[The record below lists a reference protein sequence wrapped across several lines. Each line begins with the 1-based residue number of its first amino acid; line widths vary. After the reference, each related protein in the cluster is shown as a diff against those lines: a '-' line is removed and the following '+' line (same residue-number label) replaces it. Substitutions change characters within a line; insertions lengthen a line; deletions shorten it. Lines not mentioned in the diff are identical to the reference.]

1 MAAELVL
8 YYNTSDPENYVSQTK
23 LTDLSSNVISRYIY
37 QKNYKLRN
45 ENNELKGLLNIIDNA
60 VVYSSTPNQTNL
72 LSNYTMTLFCKNGTQ
87 LYSVVYSSIETNK
100 ESVVLNMKLTSVD
113 GNSMFSKLRWEIPY
127 VDGQPKMR
135 RMTFF
140 R

>member
-1 MAAELVL
+1 MSCDLVL
-8 YYNTSDPENYVSQTK
+8 YYNTSDPENLVSQTN

-45 ENNELKGLLNIIDNA
+45 KNNELKGLLNIIDNG
-60 VVYSSTPNQTNL
+60 VIYSSTPNQTNL
-72 LSNYTMTLFCKNGTQ
+72 LSNYTITLFCKNGIQ

-127 VDGQPKMR
+127 VDGQPKTR
-135 RMTFF
+135 VLTFSK
-140 R
+140 

>member
-1 MAAELVL
+1 MSCNLVL

-45 ENNELKGLLNIIDNA
+45 KNNELKGLLNIIDNG
-60 VVYSSTPNQTNL
+60 VIYTSTPNQTNL
-72 LSNYTMTLFCKNGTQ
+72 LSNYTITLFCKNGTQ

-127 VDGQPKMR
+127 VDGQPKTR
-135 RMTFF
+135 VLTFSK
-140 R
+140 